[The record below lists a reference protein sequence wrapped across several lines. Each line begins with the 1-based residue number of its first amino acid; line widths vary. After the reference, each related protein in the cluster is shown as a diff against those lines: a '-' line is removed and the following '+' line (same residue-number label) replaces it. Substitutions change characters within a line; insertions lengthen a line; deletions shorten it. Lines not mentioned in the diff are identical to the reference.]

1 MARYQQLPSGFATKE
16 NKPLYNSIVNLQLL
30 QKTPNIQKGD
40 KPLKDWVN
48 EQTQGKDKK
57 SFLDEHLI
65 PDVLDE
71 KDIADFFDKRK
82 ELLVEKLQTILK

>member
-1 MARYQQLPSGFATKE
+1 MARYQQLPSRFATKE

-48 EQTQGKDKK
+48 EQTHGKDKK